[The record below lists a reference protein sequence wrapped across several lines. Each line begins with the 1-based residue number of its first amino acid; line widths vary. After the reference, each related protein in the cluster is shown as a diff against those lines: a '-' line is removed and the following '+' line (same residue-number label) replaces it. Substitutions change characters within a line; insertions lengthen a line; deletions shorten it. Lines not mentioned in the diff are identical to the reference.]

1 VGGVGMIVGIIGG
14 MGPLSTVEFLKRIV
28 EKTPAEKDQDHIR
41 IIVDFNSKVPDRT
54 AHILGEGESPL
65 PYLLD
70 SVDRLTKAGVD
81 VIFISCNTAHYYI
94 EDMRRRS
101 RVHIVDLVEEGL
113 KILKK
118 RGINKILLLATEGTI
133 KSGIYRTR
141 GERIGIEIMEPDE
154 DTLDMTMRVIYAVK
168 SGMLDEAKRYWRKL
182 SDSLDKEHEILLGCT
197 ELPVVADRGIDVLD
211 LWADIVLKVVR
222 EAAI

>member
-1 VGGVGMIVGIIGG
+1 MIVGIIGG

-54 AHILGEGESPL
+54 AHILGKGESPL

-101 RVHIVDLVEEGL
+101 SVPIVDLVEEGL

-133 KSGIYRTR
+133 RSGIYRTR
-141 GERIGIEIMEPDE
+141 GEKVGIEIVDPD
-154 DTLDMTMRVIYAVK
+154 DHMLNTTMRVIYSVK
-168 SGMLDEAKRYWRKL
+168 SGKIDDAKKHWKEL
-182 SDSLDKEHEILLGCT
+182 SKSLKEKQEILLGCT

-211 LWADIVLKVVR
+211 LWADIVLKVAR
-222 EAAI
+222 ETMIRES

>member
-1 VGGVGMIVGIIGG
+1 MIVGIIGG

-54 AHILGEGESPL
+54 AHILGKGESPL
-65 PYLLD
+65 SYLLD

-101 RVHIVDLVEEGL
+101 SVPIVDLVEEGL

-133 KSGIYRTR
+133 RSGIYRIR
-141 GERIGIEIMEPDE
+141 GEKVGIEVVDPD
-154 DTLDMTMRVIYAVK
+154 DHMLNTTMKVIYSVK
-168 SGMLDEAKRYWRKL
+168 SGKIDDAKKHWKEL
-182 SDSLDKEHEILLGCT
+182 SKSLKEGLEILLGCT

-211 LWADIVLKVVR
+211 LWADIVLKVARKTMIR
-222 EAAI
+222 EF

>member
-1 VGGVGMIVGIIGG
+1 MIVGIIGG

-54 AHILGEGESPL
+54 AHILGKGESPL

-101 RVHIVDLVEEGL
+101 SVPIVDLVEEGL

-133 KSGIYRTR
+133 RSGIYRIR
-141 GERIGIEIMEPDE
+141 GEKVGIEVVDPD
-154 DTLDMTMRVIYAVK
+154 DHMLNTTMRVIYSVK
-168 SGMLDEAKRYWRKL
+168 SGKIDDAKKHWKEL
-182 SDSLDKEHEILLGCT
+182 SKSLKEGLEILLGCT

-211 LWADIVLKVVR
+211 LWADIMLKVAR
-222 EAAI
+222 ETMIREF

>member
-1 VGGVGMIVGIIGG
+1 MIVGIIGG

-54 AHILGEGESPL
+54 AHILGKGESPL

-70 SVDRLTKAGVD
+70 SVDRLTRAGVD

-101 RVHIVDLVEEGL
+101 SVPIVDLVEEGL

-133 KSGIYRTR
+133 RSGIYRTR
-141 GERIGIEIMEPDE
+141 GEKVGIEIVDPD
-154 DTLDMTMRVIYAVK
+154 DHMLNTTMRVIYSVK
-168 SGMLDEAKRYWRKL
+168 SGKIDDAKKHWKEL
-182 SDSLDKEHEILLGCT
+182 SKSLKEKQEILLGCT

-211 LWADIVLKVVR
+211 LWADIVLKVAR
-222 EAAI
+222 ETMIRES

>member
-1 VGGVGMIVGIIGG
+1 MIVGIIGG

-54 AHILGEGESPL
+54 AHILGKGESPL

-70 SVDRLTKAGVD
+70 SVDRLTRAGVD

-101 RVHIVDLVEEGL
+101 SVPIVDLVEEGL

-133 KSGIYRTR
+133 RSGIYRTR
-141 GERIGIEIMEPDE
+141 GEKVGIEIVDPD
-154 DTLDMTMRVIYAVK
+154 DHMLNTTMRVIYSVK
-168 SGMLDEAKRYWRKL
+168 SGKIDDAKKHWKEL
-182 SDSLDKEHEILLGCT
+182 SKSLKEEQEILLGCT

-211 LWADIVLKVVR
+211 LWADIVLKVAR
-222 EAAI
+222 ETMIREF

>member
-1 VGGVGMIVGIIGG
+1 MIVGIIGG
-14 MGPLSTVEFLKRIV
+14 MGPLSTVEFLRRIV

-54 AHILGEGESPL
+54 AHILGKGESPL

-101 RVHIVDLVEEGL
+101 SVPIVDLVEEGL

-133 KSGIYRTR
+133 RSGIYRIR
-141 GERIGIEIMEPDE
+141 GEKIGIEVVDPD
-154 DTLDMTMRVIYAVK
+154 DHMLNTTMKVIYSVK
-168 SGMLDEAKRYWRKL
+168 SGEIDDAKKHWKEL
-182 SDSLDKEHEILLGCT
+182 SKSLKEGLEILLGCT

-211 LWADIVLKVVR
+211 LWADIVLKVAR
-222 EAAI
+222 ETMIREF

>member
-1 VGGVGMIVGIIGG
+1 MIVGIIGG
-14 MGPLSTVEFLKRIV
+14 MGPLSTVEFLRRIV

-54 AHILGEGESPL
+54 AHILGKGESPL

-101 RVHIVDLVEEGL
+101 SVPIVDLVEEGL

-133 KSGIYRTR
+133 RSGIYRIR
-141 GERIGIEIMEPDE
+141 GEKIGIEVVDPD
-154 DTLDMTMRVIYAVK
+154 DHMLNTTMKVIYSVK
-168 SGMLDEAKRYWRKL
+168 SGKIDDAKKHWKEL
-182 SDSLDKEHEILLGCT
+182 SKSLKEGLEILLGCT

-211 LWADIVLKVVR
+211 LWADIVLKVAR
-222 EAAI
+222 ETMIREF

>member
-1 VGGVGMIVGIIGG
+1 MIVGIIGG

-54 AHILGEGESPL
+54 AHILGKGESPL

-101 RVHIVDLVEEGL
+101 SVPIVDLVEEGL

-133 KSGIYRTR
+133 RSGIYRIR
-141 GERIGIEIMEPDE
+141 GEKIGIEVVDPD
-154 DTLDMTMRVIYAVK
+154 DHMLNTTMKVIYSVK
-168 SGMLDEAKRYWRKL
+168 SGEIDDAKKHWKEL
-182 SDSLDKEHEILLGCT
+182 SKSLKEGLEILLGCT

-211 LWADIVLKVVR
+211 LWADIVLKVAR
-222 EAAI
+222 ETMIREF

>member
-1 VGGVGMIVGIIGG
+1 MIVGIIGG

-133 KSGIYRTR
+133 RSGIYRIR
-141 GERIGIEIMEPDE
+141 GEKVGIEVVDPD
-154 DTLDMTMRVIYAVK
+154 DHMLNTTMRVIYSVK
-168 SGMLDEAKRYWRKL
+168 SGKIDDAKKHWKEL
-182 SDSLDKEHEILLGCT
+182 SKSLKEGLEILLGCT

>member
-1 VGGVGMIVGIIGG
+1 MIVGIIGG

-54 AHILGEGESPL
+54 AHILGKGESPL

-70 SVDRLTKAGVD
+70 SVDRLTKAGVN

-101 RVHIVDLVEEGL
+101 SVPIVDLVEEGL

-133 KSGIYRTR
+133 RSGIYRIR
-141 GERIGIEIMEPDE
+141 GEKVGIEVVDPD
-154 DTLDMTMRVIYAVK
+154 DHMLNTTMRVIYSVK
-168 SGMLDEAKRYWRKL
+168 SGEIDDAKKHWKEL
-182 SDSLDKEHEILLGCT
+182 SKSLKEGLEILLGCT

-222 EAAI
+222 ETMIREF

>member
-1 VGGVGMIVGIIGG
+1 MIVGIIGG

-54 AHILGEGESPL
+54 AHILGKGESPL

-70 SVDRLTKAGVD
+70 SVDRLTRAGVD

-101 RVHIVDLVEEGL
+101 SVPIVDLVEEGL

-133 KSGIYRTR
+133 RSGIYRTR
-141 GERIGIEIMEPDE
+141 GEKVGIEIVDPD
-154 DTLDMTMRVIYAVK
+154 DHMLNTTMRVIYSVK
-168 SGMLDEAKRYWRKL
+168 SGKIDDAKKHWKEL
-182 SDSLDKEHEILLGCT
+182 SKSLKEEQEILLGCT

-211 LWADIVLKVVR
+211 LWADIVLKVAR
-222 EAAI
+222 ETMIRES

>member
-1 VGGVGMIVGIIGG
+1 MIVGIIGG

-133 KSGIYRTR
+133 RSGIYRIR
-141 GERIGIEIMEPDE
+141 GEKIGIEVVDPD
-154 DTLDMTMRVIYAVK
+154 DHMLNTTMKVIYSVK
-168 SGMLDEAKRYWRKL
+168 SGKIDDAKKHWKEL
-182 SDSLDKEHEILLGCT
+182 SKSLKEGLEILLGCT

-211 LWADIVLKVVR
+211 LWADIMLKVAR
-222 EAAI
+222 ETMIREF

>member
-1 VGGVGMIVGIIGG
+1 MIVGIIGG

-54 AHILGEGESPL
+54 AHILGKGESPL

-101 RVHIVDLVEEGL
+101 SVPIVDLVEEGL

-133 KSGIYRTR
+133 RSGIYRIR
-141 GERIGIEIMEPDE
+141 GEKIGIEVVDPD
-154 DTLDMTMRVIYAVK
+154 DHMLNTTMKVIYSVK
-168 SGMLDEAKRYWRKL
+168 SGKIDDAKKHWKEL
-182 SDSLDKEHEILLGCT
+182 SKSLKEGLEILLGCT

-211 LWADIVLKVVR
+211 LWADIVLKVAR
-222 EAAI
+222 ETMIREF

>member
-1 VGGVGMIVGIIGG
+1 MIVGIIGG

-133 KSGIYRTR
+133 RSGIYRIR
-141 GERIGIEIMEPDE
+141 GEKIGIEVVDPD
-154 DTLDMTMRVIYAVK
+154 DHMLNTTMKVIYSVK
-168 SGMLDEAKRYWRKL
+168 SGKIDDAKKHWKEL
-182 SDSLDKEHEILLGCT
+182 SKSLKEGLEILLGCT

>member
-1 VGGVGMIVGIIGG
+1 MIVGIIGG

-54 AHILGEGESPL
+54 AHILGKGESPL

-101 RVHIVDLVEEGL
+101 SVPIVDLVEEGL

-133 KSGIYRTR
+133 RSGIYRIR
-141 GERIGIEIMEPDE
+141 GEKIGIEVVDPD
-154 DTLDMTMRVIYAVK
+154 DHMLNTTMRVIYSVK
-168 SGMLDEAKRYWRKL
+168 SGKIDDAKKHWKEL
-182 SDSLDKEHEILLGCT
+182 SKSLKEGLEILLGCT

-211 LWADIVLKVVR
+211 LWADIVLKVAR
-222 EAAI
+222 ETMIREF